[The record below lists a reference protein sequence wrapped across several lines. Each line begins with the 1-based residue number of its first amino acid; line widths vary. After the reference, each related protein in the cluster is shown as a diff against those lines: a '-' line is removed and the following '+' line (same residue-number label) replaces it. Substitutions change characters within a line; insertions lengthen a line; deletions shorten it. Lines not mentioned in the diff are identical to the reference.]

1 MMDNIIETRNAAEAP
16 MESLEVPVETPG
28 IEAPTGN
35 GTGMFQA
42 GDDPIATNNI
52 GNQPFGSGLENNGMP
67 TGLTSPSSEPNF
79 TEEAPQDVFEEPAM
93 PVEDPNRMQYW
104 QSQADKAKNENFK
117 IQQELEYY
125 KNTLGPISEAIQSDP
140 ELLNRLEQ
148 KSLSNAPQ
156 QGSPSQGNPVGPLK
170 QPEAPVKPHSYNE
183 VDAYN
188 DPESESFKY
197 RLAKDNYR
205 DGMIDYYGKV
215 DAYRQ
220 QEQQAQFVRQQEVQ
234 AINQAQSYAMNNFGW
249 DAQKS
254 NDFITWAQNP
264 SNVTMEHLAKIY
276 DAAHSP
282 SRSQVEA
289 QQKVIQMQQQNQRM
303 NVPRTATVEQG
314 RPAPTMSDEQ
324 AFSAGLLSKKR

>member
-1 MMDNIIETRNAAEAP
+1 MENIIPQGNAAEAP
-16 MESLEVPVETPG
+16 LGSPEIPVETPG
-28 IEAPTGN
+28 IAAPTGN
-35 GTGMFQA
+35 ETGMFHT
-42 GDDPIATNNI
+42 GDDAIAQNNI
-52 GNQPFGSGLENNGMP
+52 GSTPSMEEGLPVGTTAPLNPSQEGLNQA
-67 TGLTSPSSEPNF
+67 
-79 TEEAPQDVFEEPAM
+79 EAPMENT
-93 PVEDPNRMQYW
+93 PVDDPNRMQYW

-125 KNTLGPISEAIQSDP
+125 QNTLGPIANAIQSDP
-140 ELLNRLEQ
+140 ELLDRLEQ
-148 KSLSNAPQ
+148 KNLSNAPQ
-156 QGSPSQGNPVGPLK
+156 QGSPAQGNLDGPLK

-188 DPESESFKY
+188 DPESESFKF
-197 RLAKDNYR
+197 RLAKDQYR

-220 QEQQAQFVRQQEVQ
+220 QEQQAQFARQQEVQ

-249 DAQKS
+249 DSQKS

-264 SNVTMEHLAKIY
+264 NNVTMEHLAKIY
-276 DAAHSP
+276 DAVNSP

-314 RPAPTMSDEQ
+314 TPAPTMTDEQ

>member
-1 MMDNIIETRNAAEAP
+1 MNDMIETRNAGEAP
-16 MESLEVPVETPG
+16 IENFEIPAGNPG

-35 GTGMFQA
+35 ETGMFQV
-42 GDDPIATNNI
+42 DDAPIANNNI
-52 GNQPFGSGLENNGMP
+52 GEVPFSSTLENNGLP
-67 TGLTSPSSEPNF
+67 SGLTQPVAESNF
-79 TEEAPQDVFEEPAM
+79 VEEAPMFEEPET

-125 KNTLGPISEAIQSDP
+125 QNTLGPIANAIQSDP
-140 ELLNRLEQ
+140 EILDRLEQ
-148 KSLSNAPQ
+148 KNLSNAPQ
-156 QGSPSQGNPVGPLK
+156 QGSPAQGNLDGPLK
-170 QPEAPVKPHSYNE
+170 QPNAPEKPHSYNE

-188 DPESESFKY
+188 DPESESFKF
-197 RLAKDNYR
+197 RLAKDQYR

-220 QEQQAQFVRQQEVQ
+220 QEQQAHFARQQETQ

-249 DAQKS
+249 DSQKS

-264 SNVTMEHLAKIY
+264 NNVTMEHLAKIY
-276 DAAHSP
+276 DVVNSP

-324 AFSAGLLSKKR
+324 SFSAGLLSKKR